1 MLVFYVGIF
10 AEMKVIGAIFVNGIT
25 FSRFLFSVPAIF
37 FCYFYSPLHMMI
49 GVMINFYEAVTW
61 KKNKSV
67 YLGVVL
73 WHHFIEEIF
82 GSLNITESPS
92 LKKREIVCSNCV
104 IFNLKSLLNIQ
115 LL

>member
-25 FSRFLFSVPAIF
+25 FSKSLFSVPAIF

-61 KKNKSV
+61 KKIQ
-67 YLGVVL
+67 GFT
-73 WHHFIEEIF
+73 WGWCF
-82 GSLNITESPS
+82 GITSLS
-92 LKKREIVCSNCV
+92 
-104 IFNLKSLLNIQ
+104 KSLVV
-115 LL
+115 